1 MKLLEITMSDVKPG
15 LTSIIPI
22 GSIEQHGPHLPL
34 GTDSIIVQ
42 YLVDVINEK
51 FNDKVLVCPTIYIT
65 CSFEHLGFPGTL
77 TIEYTTL
84 LKYLLEL
91 FKSLRD
97 SCSVKSIVIVN
108 GHGGI
113 IDVINLA
120 VKKWNYTNIGIKAY
134 HYYIYNESVLRKIKS
149 LLGLEELD
157 DFQMWRDIKN
167 KFQNAQNSFKLFR
180 NGVKKKVIKYVL
192 QLADRGYAGDEH
204 KIHID
209 KDYLVPLETSSLNI
223 QWQLLEQILTVSKY
237 GLYTR
242 LHIEN
247 VSKKDLEVFFG
258 INSNLKENSNYEV
271 LILASEGK
279 WILEKFREK

>member
-157 DFQMWRDIKN
+157 DFHADIIETNLLLAINKSLVKLDRVEEVYVPCNLNVKKVQEVTDKGIVGLLNKKYISIEIGQKILSIVLEELENFIKN
-167 KFQNAQNSFKLFR
+167 
-180 NGVKKKVIKYVL
+180 
-192 QLADRGYAGDEH
+192 
-204 KIHID
+204 
-209 KDYLVPLETSSLNI
+209 
-223 QWQLLEQILTVSKY
+223 LLT
-237 GLYTR
+237 
-242 LHIEN
+242 
-247 VSKKDLEVFFG
+247 
-258 INSNLKENSNYEV
+258 
-271 LILASEGK
+271 
-279 WILEKFREK
+279 